1 MHRESRSI
9 KRRKNTR
16 RGSVYVAVLGTA
28 LIVSVLGLSALMIQ
42 RIQRKADQQAAH
54 VVEARLYADAAL
66 RIGMLRIENDPEWRF
81 NYPNGAWETDVP
93 IGDGTYTLE
102 GIDPSDGDL
111 SDRAT
116 DPLVLIGHG
125 KKGTAV
131 QKVQITL
138 LPEYRGYSCLESAM
152 HSGLD
157 VLFNSATVQ
166 CDQTISADQNVT
178 ATSSAVYSDVAAAIA
193 VSGSTYYG
201 ATEEG
206 IQTRDFPTVADAFDY
221 YLTNGTYIDK
231 DSLPL
236 GFANVLRNPGIENS
250 LDPWQPWESSP
261 GNPACDIA
269 VDTAEYHSGAAS
281 LKVTNRT
288 SYQAGPLQHL
298 EDIIQSGVTY
308 ECTAWVKMRGSN
320 TKVAFV
326 LDVTSSGEGAQS
338 WVSGDQQIKV
348 NDGWTLFQRELT
360 PTFTGTVSVATL
372 KIESKN
378 GQPVNDFYVDDWSF
392 KEKGSERTI
401 YQEVLSP
408 NSNPFG
414 GPTNPRGIYVIDM
427 AGSTIVVKNS
437 RIVGTLVLIN
447 PNVASAIGDGG
458 PLTWEPAVAGFPA
471 LMVKDQDV
479 TINPSTAGLVEYAN
493 NTNFNPT
500 GTPYD
505 GLGEDSDEDDTY
517 ASEIKGLIYSN
528 KKIKFYQ
535 HPVIT
540 GAVLAN
546 DNIEINDQLDLT
558 HNPVYFFSPPPGF
571 NGPEEIKI
579 LLGSAKRKID

>member
-1 MHRESRSI
+1 M
-9 KRRKNTR
+9 
-16 RGSVYVAVLGTA
+16 
-28 LIVSVLGLSALMIQ
+28 IVSVLGLSALMIQ

-66 RIGMLRIENDPEWRF
+66 RIGMLRIENDPNWRF
-81 NYPNGAWETDVP
+81 HFSNGVWEADVA

-111 SDRAT
+111 CDHAT

-125 KKGTAV
+125 MKGTAV

-138 LPEYRGYSCLESAM
+138 LPEHRGYSCLESAM
-152 HSGLD
+152 HSGNDFKL
-157 VLFNSATVQ
+157 NSATLQ
-166 CDQTISADQNVT
+166 CDQTISADHDVN
-178 ATSSAVYSDVAAAIA
+178 ASSSSVYSDAAA
-193 VSGSTYYG
+193 VSEVKGSTYYG

-206 IQTRDFPTVADAFDY
+206 IEPRDFPSVTDAFDY
-221 YLTNGTYIDK
+221 YLTNGTWIDK

-236 GFANVLRNPGIENS
+236 GFSNVLRNPGIENS
-250 LDPWQPWESSP
+250 LEPWQPWESSP
-261 GNPACDIA
+261 GNPSCDVA
-269 VDTAEYHSGAAS
+269 VDTGEFHSGAAS
-281 LKVTNRT
+281 LKVSNRS

-308 ECTAWVKMRGSN
+308 ECTAWVKMTTSN
-320 TKVAFV
+320 TKVEFV

-338 WVSGDQQIKV
+338 WVSPDQQIKV
-348 NDGWTLFQRELT
+348 GDGWTLFAKELT
-360 PTFTGTVSVATL
+360 PTFTGTVSAATL
-372 KIESKN
+372 RLRSKN
-378 GQPVNDFYVDDWSF
+378 GQPVNNFYVDDWIF
-392 KEKGSERTI
+392 KEQGNERTI
-401 YQEVLSP
+401 FQKVLSP

-414 GPTNPRGIYVIDM
+414 AQTNPRGIYVIDL
-427 AGSTIVVKNS
+427 AGNKIFIKNS

-447 PNVASAIGDGG
+447 PNGASEIGDGG

-471 LMVKDQDV
+471 LMVKDADV

-500 GTPYD
+500 GTPYE

-517 ASEIKGLIYSN
+517 ASEIKGLIYCN
-528 KKIKFYQ
+528 KKIIFYQ

-546 DNIEINDQLDLT
+546 DNIEINDELDLT
-558 HNPVYFFSPPPGF
+558 HNPIYFFSPPPGF

-579 LLGSAKRKID
+579 LLGSAKKKID